1 MHVPMEDRRG
11 GLELEQR
18 GDRTRPSLLL
28 GGELGIA
35 SAPRLQDAI
44 TRLCAQ
50 GASALTLDLSR
61 LVLID
66 SSGLAA
72 IVYASRLC
80 ERDGCELTLVPGPA
94 SVQRVFEISGLAPL
108 LPFRSRAASD
118 GTRDAAS
125 DAASEAASDAA

>member
-1 MHVPMEDRRG
+1 MAAERVVHVSMDNRRG

-18 GDRTRPSLLL
+18 GDRARPSLLL
-28 GGELGIA
+28 GGELDIA

-44 TRLCAQ
+44 TRLCAH

-61 LVLID
+61 LALID

-80 ERDGCELTLVPGPA
+80 ERRDCELALIPGPD
-94 SVQRVFEISGLAPL
+94 SVQRIFEISGLAPL
-108 LPFRSRAASD
+108 LPFRSRDAASD
-118 GTRDAAS
+118 IASDAAS
-125 DAASEAASDAA
+125 DAA